1 MIYIYII
8 LYLSFKSFKLL
19 RQGLI
24 DTPIVYVFLTLAF
37 FSIGNN
43 AELTNQLAFLLLG
56 AMFANIKEGLT
67 SNYAIEESLN
77 ISSDRGI
84 NNQLVEKEEPSLILK
99 K

>member
-1 MIYIYII
+1 
-8 LYLSFKSFKLL
+8 
-19 RQGLI
+19 
-24 DTPIVYVFLTLAF
+24 
-37 FSIGNN
+37 
-43 AELTNQLAFLLLG
+43 
-56 AMFANIKEGLT
+56 MFANIKEGLT